1 MLFNFTL
8 FTTVEAESTKADD
21 SLNLT
26 VEPEANQELNT
37 EPNIPTEDSN
47 ESLELNESS
56 DVDHGSEEKSVTN
69 ENNVVDEDESVTDI
83 TNTEKSFKSLQLQ
96 SIEVEENEEE
106 DNNEL
111 KNGVTDERVV
121 QLKRDL
127 AKLGFPVPG
136 NGTAFFGPKTAEK
149 VKEFQHYYGLDA
161 TGIADEIT
169 LNKIKKIANSP
180 LQKGKRDKSTVQLK
194 KDLAFLGLPV
204 PGKGTTLYGTQ
215 TESKVKEFQKKNKLV
230 VNGIADP
237 VTLAKIEELK
247 DAPLSNGM
255 RREDVKSLKANL
267 EKVGFKVPGN
277 GTNLYGTQTEKK
289 VREFQKYYGLQ
300 ATGIADKATVEKV
313 KEIANSPLQKGKRHE
328 STVQLKKDLAFLG
341 LPVPGKGTTLY
352 GTQTESKVK
361 EFQKKNKLVVNGIAD
376 PVTLAK
382 IEELK
387 DAPLSNGMRREDV
400 KSLKAN
406 LEKVGFKVPGNGTN
420 LYGTQTEKKVRE
432 FQKYY
437 GLQATGI
444 ADKATVEKVEEIA
457 NSPLQ
462 KKKRHED
469 TVVLKQKLAKL
480 GFTVP
485 GSGTNLYGS
494 QTEKQVKKFQNY
506 YGLVANGIADEVTL
520 KKIDNVLASPL
531 QKNNRNQETVVLKQK
546 LAKIG
551 FAVPGNGTDLY
562 GTQTE
567 KQVKNF
573 QSYYGLAVNGI
584 ADSVTLKKI
593 DSILA
598 SPLQNGK
605 RHKDTVKLKEDL
617 RLLGFPVPGN
627 GTNYYGK
634 ETEKR
639 VREFQEA
646 HGLAVN
652 GIADEVTL
660 AKIKE
665 LLKPRRYVNYDI
677 SFSKAVELQMKTNP
691 QTDKYYAYVS
701 KKYID
706 NKSTVTAT
714 SLNVR
719 VGPGTKYER
728 IGSLSKGT
736 KVTIVGELGNFYAI
750 EYNEYAWVSAL
761 EKDVRYYL
769 NPYHFANDNLQRF
782 QFLDLS
788 RPSGANVKVLDDFL
802 KDKGV
807 LKGKGK
813 KFIEAGQIHGV
824 NEIYLIAHAILET
837 GNGKSALAKGIEVGI
852 NKEGKPVRVTNSNKK
867 SLKDIKKVYN
877 LYGIGAYDSCPLDC
891 GAARAYNEGWTSIDK
906 AIVGGAKFIGNG
918 YIQAGQNTLYKMR
931 WNPQAM
937 VDQGKATHQYATDI
951 GWASKQVRNIY
962 NLYRDMGITTY
973 FFEIPSYK

>member
-1 MLFNFTL
+1 MIILRIVKSLFSITIVLMLFNFTL

-169 LNKIKKIANSP
+169 LNKIK
-180 LQKGKRDKSTVQLK
+180 
-194 KDLAFLGLPV
+194 
-204 PGKGTTLYGTQ
+204 
-215 TESKVKEFQKKNKLV
+215 
-230 VNGIADP
+230 
-237 VTLAKIEELK
+237 
-247 DAPLSNGM
+247 
-255 RREDVKSLKANL
+255 
-267 EKVGFKVPGN
+267 
-277 GTNLYGTQTEKK
+277 
-289 VREFQKYYGLQ
+289 
-300 ATGIADKATVEKV
+300 
-313 KEIANSPLQKGKRHE
+313 EIANSPLQKGKRHE

-352 GTQTESKVK
+352 GTQTESTVK

-469 TVVLKQKLAKL
+469 TVVLKQKLAEL

-598 SPLQNGK
+598 
-605 RHKDTVKLKEDL
+605 
-617 RLLGFPVPGN
+617 
-627 GTNYYGK
+627 
-634 ETEKR
+634 
-639 VREFQEA
+639 
-646 HGLAVN
+646 
-652 GIADEVTL
+652 
-660 AKIKE
+660 
-665 LLKPRRYVNYDI
+665 
-677 SFSKAVELQMKTNP
+677 
-691 QTDKYYAYVS
+691 
-701 KKYID
+701 
-706 NKSTVTAT
+706 
-714 SLNVR
+714 
-719 VGPGTKYER
+719 
-728 IGSLSKGT
+728 
-736 KVTIVGELGNFYAI
+736 
-750 EYNEYAWVSAL
+750 
-761 EKDVRYYL
+761 
-769 NPYHFANDNLQRF
+769 
-782 QFLDLS
+782 
-788 RPSGANVKVLDDFL
+788 RP
-802 KDKGV
+802 
-807 LKGKGK
+807 
-813 KFIEAGQIHGV
+813 
-824 NEIYLIAHAILET
+824 
-837 GNGKSALAKGIEVGI
+837 
-852 NKEGKPVRVTNSNKK
+852 
-867 SLKDIKKVYN
+867 
-877 LYGIGAYDSCPLDC
+877 
-891 GAARAYNEGWTSIDK
+891 
-906 AIVGGAKFIGNG
+906 
-918 YIQAGQNTLYKMR
+918 
-931 WNPQAM
+931 
-937 VDQGKATHQYATDI
+937 
-951 GWASKQVRNIY
+951 
-962 NLYRDMGITTY
+962 
-973 FFEIPSYK
+973 